1 MNANTVAKT
10 VLITGCSSG
19 IGRAA
24 ALRFAH
30 EGWQVVATMRDPA
43 VAGELSTLPNVLL
56 TALDVTDAASIQAA
70 VDLTLSRFGRIDAL
84 VNNAGFGLFGPF
96 EPASKEII
104 ARQFNTNVFG
114 LFDVTRAV
122 LPTMRAR
129 GEGVILNVASIGGL
143 TTLPFNSIYHAAKYA
158 VVGFTEALNHE
169 LAEFGIRAKFVA
181 PGGVATDFAGRS
193 LLVTFND
200 DHHPYAANVAKALAA
215 WDSRRGNYAAPEQVA
230 EVIYQA
236 VTDGS
241 RQIRY
246 LSGADAEMLYNA
258 RRTMDDA
265 GYLQQMRAHFDLA
278 G

>member
-1 MNANTVAKT
+1 MHRNTIEKT

-19 IGRAA
+19 IGCAT
-24 ALRFAH
+24 ALRFAR

-43 VAGELSTLPNVLL
+43 VAGELSKLPNVLL
-56 TALDVTDAASIQAA
+56 TALDVTDANSIRAA
-70 VDLTLSRFGRIDAL
+70 VELTLTRFGRIDAL

-122 LPTMRAR
+122 LPTMRAQ

-169 LAEFGIRAKFVA
+169 LAEFGVRAKFVA

-193 LLVTFND
+193 LSVTFSD
-200 DHHPYAANVAKALAA
+200 DNHPYAANVGKALAA

-230 EVIYQA
+230 DVIYHA

-241 RQIRY
+241 QQIRY
-246 LSGADAEMLYNA
+246 LSGADAEMLYHA
-258 RRTMDDA
+258 RRTMNDA
-265 GYLQQMRAHFDLA
+265 EYLQQMRTHFGLA

>member
-1 MNANTVAKT
+1 MNATPVAKT

-19 IGRAA
+19 IGRAT
-24 ALRFAH
+24 ALHFAR
-30 EGWQVVATMRDPA
+30 EGWQVVATMRNPA
-43 VAGELSTLPNVLL
+43 VAGELSELSNVLL
-56 TALDVTDAASIQAA
+56 TALDVTDAASIEAA
-70 VDLTLSRFGRIDAL
+70 VELTLSRFGRIDAL

-122 LPTMRAR
+122 LPTMRAQ
-129 GEGVILNVASIGGL
+129 GEGVILNIASIGGL

-169 LAEFGIRAKFVA
+169 LAEFGVRAKFVA

-193 LLVTFND
+193 LSVTFSD
-200 DHHPYAANVAKALAA
+200 DNHPYAANVSKALAA
-215 WDSRRGNYAAPEQVA
+215 WDTRRGNYAAPEQVA

-241 RQIRY
+241 PQIRY
-246 LSGADAEMLYNA
+246 LSGADAEMLYNT
-258 RRTMDDA
+258 RRTMNDA
-265 GYLQQMRAHFDLA
+265 EYLQQMRTHFGLA